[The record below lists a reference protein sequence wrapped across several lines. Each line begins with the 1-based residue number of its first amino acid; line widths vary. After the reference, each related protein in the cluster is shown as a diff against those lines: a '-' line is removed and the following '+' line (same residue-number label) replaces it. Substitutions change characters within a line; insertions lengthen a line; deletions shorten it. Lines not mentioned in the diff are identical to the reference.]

1 MPAPEGAKKYVHLI
15 AGTPN
20 DDCPIC
26 KAHNVGKAGEGK
38 GKKVG
43 CADGAFVEELSA
55 IDILRCPC
63 PMCAAA
69 RQEVLGEEQ
78 PDSPA

>member
-1 MPAPEGAKKYVHLI
+1 MPAPKGAKYVHLI

-26 KAHNVGKAGEGK
+26 RAHRVGKPGKGEG
-38 GKKVG
+38 G
-43 CADGAFVEELSA
+43 CASGAFVEELTL

-69 RQEVLGEEQ
+69 RQEVLGEER